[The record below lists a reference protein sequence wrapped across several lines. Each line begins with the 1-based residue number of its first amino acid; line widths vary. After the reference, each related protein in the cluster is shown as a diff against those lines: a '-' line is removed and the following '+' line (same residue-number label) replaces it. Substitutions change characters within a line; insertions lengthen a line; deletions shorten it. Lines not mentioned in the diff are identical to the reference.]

1 MNLDRV
7 SNEEKLELC
16 RKYFRGGFLLLPF
29 LWVVNVVWFFREAF
43 WAPPFGEQQ
52 QIKRYVVRSAL
63 GAGLWGVS
71 LGVWIGLFQTR
82 RGQWGALGDALSFTQ
97 PMGVP

>member
-29 LWVVNVVWFFREAF
+29 LWVVNVLWFFREAF

-52 QIKRYVVRSAL
+52 QIKRYVVRSAV
-63 GAGLWGVS
+63 GAGLWGVA

>member
-43 WAPPFGEQQ
+43 VAPPFGEQP
-52 QIKRYVVRSAL
+52 QIKR
-63 GAGLWGVS
+63 
-71 LGVWIGLFQTR
+71 
-82 RGQWGALGDALSFTQ
+82 
-97 PMGVP
+97 